1 MATRRIFKIIF
12 HNQGETFEVY
22 AEDVSHGSMFGFV
35 EVEGLLFGERSQV
48 VVDPS
53 EERLKTEFKGV
64 KRVFVPMHSVVRIDE
79 VEKEGVP
86 RITRNEDGADDNITS
101 FPGPIYAPGPTN
113 PSDSGQS

>member
-1 MATRRIFKIIF
+1 MDTRRIYKVIF
-12 HNQGETFEVY
+12 HNQGEVFEVF
-22 AEDVSHGSMFGFV
+22 AKGVSHGNMFGFV

-64 KRVFVPMHSVVRIDE
+64 SRVYVPMHSVVRIDE

-86 RITRNEDGADDNITS
+86 RITKQEEESEDNIKS
-101 FPGPIYAPGPTN
+101 FPGPIYAPGP
-113 PSDSGQS
+113 PRGDSGQS